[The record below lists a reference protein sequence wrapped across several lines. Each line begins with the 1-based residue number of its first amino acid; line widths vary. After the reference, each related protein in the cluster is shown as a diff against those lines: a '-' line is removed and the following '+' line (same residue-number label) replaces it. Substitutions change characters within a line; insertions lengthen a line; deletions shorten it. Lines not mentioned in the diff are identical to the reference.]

1 MNGGSKSG
9 KGRKRRVKD
18 HDPMRVVVADD
29 SVLLR
34 EGVARLLKDAGV
46 DVVGQADDA
55 DQLMRTV
62 LAYQPH
68 AAIIDIRMPPTSTDD
83 GFRAAL
89 EIKQRLPGAGVLIL
103 SQYVETGYA
112 LELISDTPAASAI
125 FSRTGS
131 PTSTGWR
138 TQPAA
143 SQRADRSST
152 PRSLPHLVGRRRL
165 RDPLAALTPRERE
178 VLQLMA
184 EGRSNHGIAE
194 RLVVTERA
202 VETRDEHLRQA
213 RAAPRI

>member
-1 MNGGSKSG
+1 
-9 KGRKRRVKD
+9 
-18 HDPMRVVVADD
+18 MRVVVADD

-68 AAIIDIRMPPTSTDD
+68 AAIIDSRMPPTSIDD

-112 LELISDTPAASAI
+112 LELISDSSGGVGYLLKDRIADIDGFVDAA
-125 FSRTGS
+125 
-131 PTSTGWR
+131 
-138 TQPAA
+138 
-143 SQRADRSST
+143 
-152 PRSLPHLVGRRRL
+152 RR
-165 RDPLAALTPRERE
+165 
-178 VLQLMA
+178 VA
-184 EGRSNHGIAE
+184 EGGSVIALE
-194 RLVVTERA
+194 VV
-202 VETRDEHLRQA
+202 A
-213 RAAPRI
+213 RGTF